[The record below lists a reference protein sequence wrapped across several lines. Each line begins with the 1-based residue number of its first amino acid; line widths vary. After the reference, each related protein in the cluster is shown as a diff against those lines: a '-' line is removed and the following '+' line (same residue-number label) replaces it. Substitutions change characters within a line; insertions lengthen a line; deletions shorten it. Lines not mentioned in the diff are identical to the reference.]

1 LSQHLDIHQELIAK
15 CKQGDRRAQ
24 AEIFKLYSKAMFNV
38 SLRILNKREEAE
50 DVLQESFVKMF
61 QSLET
66 FQGKSSF
73 GAWFKRIV
81 VNRSLNQLKKRKLQY
96 VEVKDE
102 ILGLCDEPQEEVK
115 EFPVTVQQVQ
125 KALKEL
131 PDGFRVVFSL
141 YMFEDYSHKEIADE
155 LGISVSTSK
164 SQLSRAKDRIRTF
177 LMENSDERRQA

>member
-1 LSQHLDIHQELIAK
+1 LNQHLNIHQELIAK
-15 CKQGDRRAQ
+15 CKRGDRRAQ

-61 QSLET
+61 QSIET
-66 FQGKSSF
+66 FKQQSSF

-81 VNRSLNQLKKRKLQY
+81 VNKSLNQLKKRKLQY

-102 ILGLCDEPQEEVK
+102 ILGLYDEPQEELK
-115 EFPVTVQQVQ
+115 EYPVTVEQVQ

-131 PDGFRVVFSL
+131 PDGFRVVFTL
-141 YMFEDYSHKEIADE
+141 YMFEDYSHKEIAEE
-155 LGISVSTSK
+155 LGITVSTSK
-164 SQLSRAKDRIRTF
+164 SQLNRAKNRMRTF
-177 LMENSDERRQA
+177 LMEQSDGRRQA